1 MKFAALLLAVTACT
15 GLSLI
20 ATPASAT
27 SAFNKQWK
35 EVYLG
40 DDVDAEFMKT
50 ARKAGCYVCHVKGED
65 KKKVRNE
72 YGMAV
77 HEYLDAE
84 KFTKDYIK
92 ENEEKA
98 AMEMTEGLKQAGEK
112 MSSDGEAFGAKIEAG
127 KLPATNAGLDD

>member
-1 MKFAALLLAVTACT
+1 MTTWTRSFLKAAR
-15 GLSLI
+15 G
-20 ATPASAT
+20 
-27 SAFNKQWK
+27 
-35 EVYLG
+35 
-40 DDVDAEFMKT
+40 
-50 ARKAGCYVCHVKGED
+50 AGCFVCHVKGED

-84 KFTKDYIK
+84 KFTKEYIK

-98 AMEMTEGLKQAGEK
+98 AAEMTEGLKKAGEK
-112 MSSDGEAFGAKIEAG
+112 KSSDGEVFGEKIAAG